1 MLTSN
6 CAEPPTNGRIDKIL
20 CRKEIVTNRK
30 ALGWLELEGGV
41 NFQACHIKG
50 AAIRHHLSQ
59 EQQTAKVHSLMTS
72 SFMNLAGVEQVI
84 LGPSSWASKTEAEP
98 ELDK

>member
-20 CRKEIVTNRK
+20 RRKEIVTNRK
-30 ALGWLELEGGV
+30 ALGWLELGGV

-50 AAIRHHLSQ
+50 AASTYHRNSKQLKSIDVKLIH
-59 EQQTAKVHSLMTS
+59 ES
-72 SFMNLAGVEQVI
+72 SRGVKKVI
-84 LGPSSWASKTEAEP
+84 LGPSS
-98 ELDK
+98 